1 MALRASLGAL
11 RRVSAFVVAPL
22 VERNAFVL
30 PSARRALAAP
40 PVWTPRA
47 GGMSTVSD
55 SQQKEKPEQQKE
67 KPEQQKEKLEQPKE
81 KPEPQ
86 KGKPE
91 EKKEKPKE
99 QKGKPEQLK
108 ETSEQLKETPEPQKE
123 KAGQQQ
129 EPSKITFD
137 IVKVVSTVVAVLV
150 SVAYVMWN
158 YPRSEDVPDSVLET
172 FESGGKPGWDSDFK
186 KVDATADIKRPDV
199 EKKLEEFFYPTP
211 AGDLSASYVLI
222 VGEHGTGKSTAV
234 RRVVREREGINGT
247 IYVNVP
253 DDIRFFGGVV
263 ASAMGMPDTV
273 VDIKSGVIRRINQ
286 ETKEVRE
293 LPLSEEPSA
302 TWARASLVIRGAA
315 SNFYDKH
322 KRPAVLIIDAAER
335 LAKKNPAFFE
345 QLQDFAKDRTDEG
358 SLRVVFVSSDGSVLE
373 QFQSRSA
380 WSRAIDPFEVGDI
393 SDKAAVEFLTR
404 KGVAEKQA
412 EEAVR
417 DITGGRFELLR
428 KFVESWAAKGN
439 ESTRQELF
447 KATRE
452 SLRLGGFD
460 PTHKFFRAL
469 VSQKRIDIDP
479 ARNMW
484 GDKHIASLRALLEK
498 NIIAAHP
505 DLTLTFHSRHVE
517 SFFKQE
523 VLGSKRWW
531 WWGSRR
537 AAPSAPPAVPR
548 SSSSGP
554 DSATEGKVGGVE
566 ERRT

>member
-1 MALRASLGAL
+1 MAMRASLGAL
-11 RRVSAFVVAPL
+11 RRVSASAVAPL
-22 VERNAFVL
+22 VERNTFVI
-30 PSARRALAAP
+30 PSARRALAVP

-55 SQQKEKPEQQKE
+55 SQQKEKPGE
-67 KPEQQKEKLEQPKE
+67 L
-81 KPEPQ
+81 
-86 KGKPE
+86 
-91 EKKEKPKE
+91 
-99 QKGKPEQLK
+99 KGKPEQLK
-108 ETSEQLKETPEPQKE
+108 EEPEQLKEKPGPQKE
-123 KAGQQQ
+123 KAGRQQ

-137 IVKVVSTVVAVLV
+137 IVKVVSTVIAVLA

-172 FESGGKPGWDSDFK
+172 FESGGKPGWDAGFK
-186 KVDATADIKRPDV
+186 KKDAAANIKRPDV
-199 EKKLEEFFYPTP
+199 ETQLKEFFYTTPTP
-211 AGDLSASYVLI
+211 TPGDDPDASYVLI

-234 RRVVREREGINGT
+234 RRVVREREGINGA

-263 ASAMGMPDTV
+263 ASAVGMPDTV
-273 VDIKSGVIRRINQ
+273 VDIKSGVIRHINQ
-286 ETKEVRE
+286 ESKEVRE

-315 SNFYDKH
+315 SKFYDKH

-335 LAKKNPAFFE
+335 LAKKNPAFFG

-373 QFQSRSA
+373 QLQSRSA
-380 WSRAIDPFEVGDI
+380 KSRMRKRPFEVGDI
-393 SDKAAVEFLTR
+393 SDKEAVEFLKR

-417 DITGGRFELLR
+417 DITGGRFELLNDYFR
-428 KFVESWAAKGN
+428 VWRSAGN
-439 ESTRQELF
+439 DATRQELF
-447 KATRE
+447 KATRD
-452 SLRLGGFD
+452 SLKLGGFD

-469 VSQKRIDIDP
+469 ASQERVDVDP
-479 ARNMW
+479 ARNLW
-484 GDKHIASLRALLEK
+484 GDKHITALRALLEK

-505 DLTLTFHSRHVE
+505 DLTFTFHSRHVE

-523 VLGSKRWW
+523 VFGSKRWW
-531 WWGSRR
+531 W
-537 AAPSAPPAVPR
+537 
-548 SSSSGP
+548 
-554 DSATEGKVGGVE
+554 
-566 ERRT
+566 